1 MPNLILAYFS
11 KQVQSLPSSRILST
25 GRQWEH
31 NLLQKIF
38 CCTKVMKKLS
48 TVKRL
53 SALLI
58 LIFLKRKA
66 GQGKDIE

>member
-1 MPNLILAYFS
+1 
-11 KQVQSLPSSRILST
+11 
-25 GRQWEH
+25 
-31 NLLQKIF
+31 
-38 CCTKVMKKLS
+38 MKKLS